1 MEFLS
6 PKTKERISKLEAE
19 NAELKE
25 VISKGKKTSFLNPFY
40 LLVTTLV
47 AIGIYQFVQRNDG
60 KTSETQEDNIGSI
73 DRVDTIH
80 SWPSS
85 DTMTYSIQIG
95 AFKNEVLK
103 ELQKNTLDHSMI
115 SKDSLVVM
123 VFGEY
128 RSRHDA
134 EIALGIVINL
144 GVENAFIVA
153 QKNGKAVGLLTEQ
166 NRE

>member
-1 MEFLS
+1 
-6 PKTKERISKLEAE
+6 
-19 NAELKE
+19 
-25 VISKGKKTSFLNPFY
+25 
-40 LLVTTLV
+40 
-47 AIGIYQFVQRNDG
+47 
-60 KTSETQEDNIGSI
+60 
-73 DRVDTIH
+73 
-80 SWPSS
+80 
-85 DTMTYSIQIG
+85 
-95 AFKNEVLK
+95 
-103 ELQKNTLDHSMI
+103 MI